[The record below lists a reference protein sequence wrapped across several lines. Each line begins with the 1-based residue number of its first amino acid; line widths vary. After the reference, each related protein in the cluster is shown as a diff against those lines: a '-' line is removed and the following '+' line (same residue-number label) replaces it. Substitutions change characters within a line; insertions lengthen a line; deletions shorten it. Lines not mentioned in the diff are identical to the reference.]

1 MRCTG
6 YTPPRRAL
14 SREEKEKRREETMEK
29 RTRLMIVEDE
39 IEEQNAFVEYLKGQ
53 EEIDLV
59 GVTASAAEAL
69 KLNDRYRPDVVLLD
83 LELDEG
89 SGLDLAPAL
98 AAPERPHN
106 PYVMV
111 TTKVTDKSTQ
121 AYLRNYVGFIYEKRL
136 QNYGPEQVIGTVKR
150 MGRFLRGQRLRRGGS
165 LPALSTPGKEE
176 PLEERLLDEIFR
188 ELECMGLRR
197 GLMAARCTAWATLF
211 HYKYTGEGK
220 QLFTKD
226 LYPEVG
232 RQVGC
237 TWRSVERNIRNAVKI
252 AWMPANYEQTSARF
266 SHLVKASGA
275 IPTNAQFLDAFVAR
289 LRERHR

>member
-1 MRCTG
+1 
-6 YTPPRRAL
+6 
-14 SREEKEKRREETMEK
+14 MEK
-29 RTRLMIVEDE
+29 KTRLMIVEDE
-39 IEEQNAFVEYLKGQ
+39 VEEQNAFVEYLKGQ

-59 GVTASAAEAL
+59 GVTGSAAEAL
-69 KLNDRYRPDVVLLD
+69 KWNDRYRPDVVILD
-83 LELDEG
+83 LELSEGEG

-150 MGRFLRGQRLRRGGS
+150 MGSFLRGQRLRRGGS
-165 LPALSTPGKEE
+165 LPAMPAPGAEE
-176 PLEERLLDEIFR
+176 SLEERLLDEIFR

-211 HYKYTGEGK
+211 HYKYKGDDK
-220 QLFTKD
+220 QLFTKN
-226 LYPEVG
+226 LYPDVG
-232 RQVGC
+232 EQVGC
-237 TWRSVERNIRNAVKI
+237 KWRSVERNIRNAIKI

-266 SHLVKASGA
+266 PHLVKANGT
-275 IPTNAQFLDAFVAR
+275 IPTNAQFLDAFVVR
-289 LRERHR
+289 LRERH